1 MTCVGITLL
10 WAPRCAGVDFC
21 ARMRIGGYEPDMT
34 APAGIQRVTW
44 LMAGLALTACVLH
57 LLIGSIITVV
67 RTRRERRIVRAW
79 LAPSAAGRQGDLCP
93 PRPHA
98 RRRHLLPLLPRPT
111 DRRTDV
117 ARHRGR
123 AKGPPTPRELALLVA
138 EVSTRLRSG
147 APASTAWSHALA
159 RIGVGSAGN
168 TDEAYPRVLNTWA
181 HEQRRWRVLPTRGQ
195 CSDATAA
202 RLSASSII
210 VACRFSHGLGAP
222 LADVLDAIGDAIDDA
237 QAVEEARRV
246 AAAAREA
253 GVFTKVAFNLRHF
266 PATMRLKELADAG
279 ALGEIT
285 QFSARYLHSG
295 SIDPDRPMGWKQG
308 LEGGVLLD
316 LGSHA
321 LDLLTWIAGYPQEA
335 MCAFRTLYPSRPT
348 REGGVET
355 HLSEDHALMALRLP
369 GGALGTVEASKI
381 ATGALDELTLE
392 VRGTRGAA
400 IFETMRPNY
409 LRWFDQSRPERPLG
423 GERGFVDI
431 ECAAR
436 YPAPGGKFLPG
447 KNAIGW
453 DRAHIDCYFDF
464 LNCIHHGRRPESTV
478 EEAARLQ
485 SLMDSLAASAKEG
498 GRWVRA

>member
-117 ARHRGR
+117 AHHRGR

-168 TDEAYPRVLNTWA
+168 TDEAYPRILNTWA

-222 LADVLDAIGDAIDDA
+222 LAAVLDSIGDAIDDT

-246 AAAAREA
+246 ASAGPLMSARVLAALPLVGIIAA
-253 GVFTKVAFNLRHF
+253 L
-266 PATMRLKELADAG
+266 
-279 ALGEIT
+279 ALGASPWSFFTGGGPGRVCAVVGLFAWGAGIAACRRILAQSRRSDT
-285 QFSARYLHSG
+285 STGTFATDAALACDLIASALACG
-295 SIDPDRPMGWKQG
+295 ASIPRA
-308 LEGGVLLD
+308 LNALA
-316 LGSHA
+316 HA
-321 LDLLTWIAGYPQEA
+321 CDQEPLA
-335 MCAFRTLYPSRPT
+335 WTAS
-348 REGGVET
+348 
-355 HLSEDHALMALRLP
+355 ALRL
-369 GGALGTVEASKI
+369 GAQWDDAWEDAPTWVYPLRDALEASWTCGTAPEGMLSRCASWERRTRLIDAKTR
-381 ATGALDELTLE
+381 AEELS
-392 VRGTRGAA
+392 VRLVG
-400 IFETMRPNY
+400 
-409 LRWFDQSRPERPLG
+409 PLG
-423 GERGFVDI
+423 AF
-431 ECAAR
+431 
-436 YPAPGGKFLPG
+436 FLPAFLLLG
-447 KNAIGW
+447 IAPLF
-453 DRAHIDCYFDF
+453 AHLVVGI
-464 LNCIHHGRRPESTV
+464 
-478 EEAARLQ
+478 
-485 SLMDSLAASAKEG
+485 SA
-498 GRWVRA
+498 